1 MGKLKAVGLIL
12 LISAILLAGGFKLWR
27 VFQPSEAPGILI
39 ASGRIEGR
47 ITTLTPKSSGWV
59 VEIKADEGQT
69 VSKGSVLAVLDDE
82 AQRERIRGAEEN
94 LKALSQRLSATET
107 QLAILRKHVPLE
119 IKKAIAA
126 LGEERAKIKK
136 ARAIYEQAKKD
147 AQRYSELAAKNLV
160 SQQKAEHEILR
171 ASVAEKELTEAM
183 EAKAKAESELAQ
195 ARLGEQEIDA
205 KSAERDALTSYVAQ
219 AEAILAEQQSYL
231 KDFIIRSPLDGTIL
245 TRTLEL
251 GERVN
256 IGTPLFS
263 LVDLNQLY
271 LKVYIPEPD
280 IGKVALGQEAR
291 VYVDAYPDRAFPA
304 RVSKVAQQAE
314 FTPKNVETKGE
325 RVKLVFAIELSLMEN
340 PGGVLKPGMPA
351 DGVIRWQKNAEWI
364 RP

>member
-12 LISAILLAGGFKLWR
+12 LISAILLAGGFKLWQ
-27 VFQPSEAPGILI
+27 VFQPSGAPGILI

-59 VEIKADEGQT
+59 VKIEADEGQT
-69 VSKGSVLAVLDDE
+69 VSRGSVLAVLDDE

-94 LKALSQRLSATET
+94 LKGLSQRLSATEI

-314 FTPKNVETKGE
+314 FTPKNVETRGE